1 MKSRRFSGKLGI
13 LAESGAVVAPE
24 GKAVGKLI
32 RVVTITW
39 LLLCQA
45 IPAVWAA
52 SPDPIEFGLTV
63 ERGDKRTVTRWLD
76 EGMPADFV
84 ADRIGTGLMI
94 AAWNGNIEMMELF
107 VSRGA
112 NPRRAN
118 NNGEQAVQ
126 LAAWN
131 GHTAAV
137 RWLLERGGV
146 LNRDDKHWNA
156 LHYAV
161 FNGHTELAGELI
173 QRGADVNARTPNGA
187 TPLMLAAREGR
198 DDAAKLLLES
208 GADTTAK
215 SDWGDTALIF
225 AMRYDHYRLG
235 KMISTPEEF
244 DIAVKAPKESFG
256 EASRSAAAPA
266 KVEDILRQIREAN
279 ATGAQ
284 TTELRKQLHTAIAEF
299 RGPVKPQGMMKG
311 RMIKP
316 TPPPRGLMITA
327 KRAQP
332 ASGERVEIVPGDA
345 AVPPGG
351 VRVTPVQ
358 QASSPSRIA
367 DLVRQIRVA
376 EMQGQPTDQ
385 LRRQLDEA
393 MGKLK

>member
-1 MKSRRFSGKLGI
+1 M
-13 LAESGAVVAPE
+13 
-24 GKAVGKLI
+24 GKLI
-32 RVVTITW
+32 RMVIGVW
-39 LLLCQA
+39 LLLCLA
-45 IPAVWAA
+45 LPAAWAA
-52 SPDPIEFGLTV
+52 SPDPIEFGIAV
-63 ERGDKRTVTRWLD
+63 DRGDKRAVTKWLD
-76 EGMPADFV
+76 EGMPPDYV

-137 RWLLERGGV
+137 RWLLERGAV
-146 LNRDDKHWNA
+146 LNREDKHWNA

-161 FNGHTELAGELI
+161 FNGHTDLASELI
-173 QRGADVNARTPNGA
+173 QRGADVNARSPNGA

-198 DDAAKLLLES
+198 EEVAKVLLES
-208 GADTTAK
+208 GADTTAR
-215 SDWGDTALIF
+215 SDWGDSALTF

-266 KVEDILRQIREAN
+266 KVDDILRQIREAN
-279 ATGAQ
+279 AVGAP
-284 TTELRKQLHTAIAEF
+284 TTDLRKQLHGAIAEF
-299 RGPVKPQGMMKG
+299 RGPVKPQAMLGG

-316 TPPPRGLMITA
+316 TPPPRALVITA

-332 ASGERVEIVPGDA
+332 QGGERVEIVAGQATP
-345 AVPPGG
+345 VPAGG
-351 VRVTPVQ
+351 VRVTPTQ
-358 QASSPSRIA
+358 PASSPSRIA

-376 EMQGQPTDQ
+376 EAQGLPTDQ
-385 LRRQLDEA
+385 LRRQLDDA
-393 MGKLK
+393 MKKLK